1 MNNIFKGVLLTIA
14 FTTVLGQEP
23 PIVGGFSEAEISDE
37 VSGVAEEV
45 LDQLAS
51 HFGAEDGC
59 SLKLENI
66 TDVKTQV
73 VAGTNY
79 LFSLEIS
86 SDGESCENEVKIC
99 SDVKVYKPL
108 PFACSSRIDTCL
120 SLVESEKILCIPQQM
135 RILHCSC
142 IICLIHPQHV
152 LFIYE
157 KLSKQV
163 NRLWMVQIINWK
175 FKWKQMELILNVNM
189 FKKQCS
195 NIIVHEPLAHC
206 PHDEEDCILPVDL
219 QEVECVHT
227 HNTHKYF
234 APDQELLLGGPTSQV
249 SLNNAM
255 EEILKRIHDIKNV
268 TGVIVV
274 NSEGIPIKTTLDNSM
289 TVQYSGLLSQFAERS
304 KCVVR
309 DLDPTNELTYL
320 RIRSKRYE
328 ILVAP
333 DKEYILIALQNP
345 PDPIN

>member
-120 SLVESEKILCIPQQM
+120 SLVESEKILCIPSTNEDPPLVIGEYSSIENVTENEEIQKVAQKAVKF
-135 RILHCSC
+135 LYHLFNTSSACP
-142 IICLIHPQHV
+142 IHLREVVQASEQIV
-152 LFIYE
+152 DGTNY
-157 KLSKQV
+157 KLEIQV
-163 NRLWMVQIINWK
+163 ETDGANFECEYVQ
-175 FKWKQMELILNVNM
+175 
-189 FKKQCS
+189 KQCS

-219 QEVECVHT
+219 QEVECVEINQIFDET
-227 HNTHKYF
+227 
-234 APDQELLLGGPTSQV
+234 TS
-249 SLNNAM
+249 
-255 EEILKRIHDIKNV
+255 
-268 TGVIVV
+268 T
-274 NSEGIPIKTTLDNSM
+274 
-289 TVQYSGLLSQFAERS
+289 
-304 KCVVR
+304 
-309 DLDPTNELTYL
+309 
-320 RIRSKRYE
+320 
-328 ILVAP
+328 
-333 DKEYILIALQNP
+333 
-345 PDPIN
+345 